1 MLANIVVIAEL
12 NTQKN
17 FSVITMLAACVSL
30 MATWEA
36 LCSTMASGLI
46 SGGPV
51 SLVYGF
57 IGQSG

>member
-1 MLANIVVIAEL
+1 MVALA
-12 NTQKN
+12 
-17 FSVITMLAACVSL
+17 VSL

-36 LCSTMASGLI
+36 LCSTMGSGLV

-57 IGQSG
+57 IGKTHYSYVLVRAKSMRSILYW

>member
-1 MLANIVVIAEL
+1 MLA
-12 NTQKN
+12 
-17 FSVITMLAACVSL
+17 LAVSL

-36 LCSTMASGLI
+36 LCSTMGSGLV

-57 IGQSG
+57 IGKLFYGPVT